1 MKKRVTIK
9 RTVFYLAAVAALSA
23 VLSVFCFAAKI
34 TAPKITGITV
44 SKRTPTSVTLQWT
57 VDSKASGYRV
67 YRYNTKTKKY
77 IQLKNL
83 RAKTYTVTNLTPGEY
98 YVFTVRPYYTA
109 NKTTVNGKAKS
120 KTAYTTL
127 DSVQK
132 ITQKTTEPYS
142 HRLSWSRVR
151 GADAYEIR
159 YYKKETGK
167 YVSLGGTEKNTCN
180 LTRLVPASVYKY
192 KIRAVSV
199 TSNGKCIYSK
209 FSKAFT
215 AVTSVPKVSGFK
227 SASVTTDS
235 YKLVWNAVQNAQGY
249 YLYRFSNE
257 TGDFERVAILNTTE
271 YAFSEKDV
279 AERDSYRIC
288 AYATVNG
295 KRMYGEMTDTLD
307 VSTRPESTMLYKG
320 EDALRNG
327 KVKLEWDECEK
338 CDGYLIYVSNDPD
351 SGFSLAKEVSDS
363 GTTSA
368 VVSGLENT
376 VLYFRI
382 KSYVLT
388 GGTYVVS
395 KESNTVRVLV

>member
-1 MKKRVTIK
+1 MKKSAAIK
-9 RTVFYLAAVAALSA
+9 RTVLWFAMVAAMFA
-23 VLSVFCFAAKI
+23 VLSVFCFAAKV
-34 TAPKITGITV
+34 TAPQITSITV
-44 SKRTPTSVTLQWT
+44 SEKTSTSVTLKWT

-77 IQLKNL
+77 VQLKKL
-83 RAKTYTVTNLTPGEY
+83 RAKTYTVTNLAPGEY
-98 YVFTVRPYYTA
+98 YVFTVKPYYTA
-109 NKTTVNGKAKS
+109 NNTTVNGKAKR
-120 KTAYTTL
+120 KVAYTTL
-127 DSVQK
+127 DTVQK

-142 HRLSWSRVR
+142 HRLSWSKVR

-180 LTRLVPASVYKY
+180 LTRLLPASVYKY

-199 TSNGKCIYSK
+199 ASNGKCIYSK

-215 AVTSVPKVSGFK
+215 AVTGVPKVSGFK
-227 SASVTTDS
+227 SASVTTDG

-249 YLYRFSNE
+249 YLYRFSGE
-257 TGDFERVAILNTTE
+257 TGDFERIAILNTTE

-288 AYATVNG
+288 AYASVNG
-295 KRMYGEMTDTLD
+295 KRMYGEMTDTLN
-307 VSTRPESTMLYKG
+307 VSTRPESTTLYKG

-327 KVKLEWDECEK
+327 QVKLEWDECEK
-338 CDGYLIYVSNDPD
+338 CDGYLIYVSNDSD

-363 GTTSA
+363 KTTSA
-368 VVSGLENT
+368 VVTGLENT

-382 KSYVLT
+382 KSYVLS

-395 KESNTVRVLV
+395 KESNTVRIIV